1 MIWIFSNV
9 PFTAPEA
16 PKVEED
22 DLLVFLNKAANVAH
36 YRDHFKKVVYH
47 RSPEACYG
55 AEVMGCVNRYV
66 FSAGKASVPGEFID
80 GLKKSYDWN
89 YEIEA
94 GKVKCMTTG
103 YMVAMYMRK
112 LYPDDE
118 IVLVNFGFG
127 VKESTYRCPYHNWPF
142 EDKALA
148 GFKHIYTG
156 GNVPLRNV
164 APASLGGLDRN
175 ARLQRKRVYY
185 ELSGWLGDNVYAS
198 AVVANMVAAGF
209 AVNVS
214 TTGHAALWEPCR
226 LLDRRITRENADV
239 VLKQRNFNPWTLHC
253 PNIIHG
259 VTAAAAYD
267 LNTEIPVR
275 MKRPHVWL
283 ELPEE
288 RLIDGLYVVLNTGWQ
303 NSAPTKKWSRENW
316 EKLIALCPDVHFVQ
330 MGQAKNHAELLA
342 GAVDMI
348 DRTPLPDLLRLV
360 RDAACVISPPSGA
373 VHIAAAYKV
382 PSILL
387 AGGREPAT
395 LAAYP
400 ETVAFSACGGRL
412 DCCRSAGCHRNKFGT
427 GEKECG
433 CFRHGA
439 DGPTAQCMLDITA
452 EEVAEA
458 LRRQMDDKRKES

>member
-9 PFTAPEA
+9 AFSAAEA
-16 PKVEED
+16 PQVGED
-22 DLLVFLNKAANVAH
+22 DLLVFLNKAANVGH
-36 YRDHFKKVVYH
+36 YLNHFRKVVYH
-47 RSPEACYG
+47 RSPEEVYG

-66 FSAGKASVPGEFID
+66 FSAGKASMPGGFID
-80 GLKKSYDWN
+80 ELKRAYDWN

-103 YMVAMYMRK
+103 YMVAMYMRN
-112 LYPDDE
+112 LYPDAE
-118 IVLVNFGFG
+118 IALVNFGFG
-127 VKESTYRCPYHNWPF
+127 VKESTYRCPWHNWKF

-148 GFKHIYTG
+148 NFRHVYTSG

-164 APASLGGLDRN
+164 APASPGGLDRN
-175 ARLQRKRVYY
+175 ARLHRKRVYY

-198 AVVANMVAAGF
+198 AVVANLVAAGF

-214 TTGHAALWEPCR
+214 EAGHAGLWEPCR
-226 LLDRRITRENADV
+226 LLDRKISRENADAV
-239 VLKQRNFNPWTLHC
+239 IRQHYLPPWSVGC
-253 PNIIHG
+253 PHLIEG

-267 LNTEIPVR
+267 LNAEVPVR
-275 MKRPHVWL
+275 AKRPHIWVA
-283 ELPEE
+283 PPKE
-288 RLIDGLYVVLNTGWQ
+288 RLIDGRYVVINAGWQ
-303 NSAPTKKWSRENW
+303 NSAPAKKWARERW
-316 EKLIALCPDVHFVQ
+316 EQLIALCPDVRFVQ
-330 MGQAKNHAELLA
+330 MGQKKNHAEPLA

-348 DRTPLPDLLRLV
+348 DRTDLSDLLRLV
-360 RDAACVISPPSGA
+360 RDAACVVSPPSGV
-373 VHIAAAYKV
+373 VHVAAAYKV

-400 ETVAFSACGGRL
+400 ETHVFSACGGRL
-412 DCCRSAGCHRNKFGT
+412 ECCRDRGCHRNKFGT
-427 GEKECG
+427 GPKECG

-439 DGPTAQCMLDITA
+439 DGPTSQCMFDITA

-458 LRRQMDDKRKES
+458 LKKQLAKEKN